1 MIAGAKY
8 MTSKK
13 FTQSLINA
21 YFEKTGN
28 DLTDE
33 DVSLFEYYLH
43 DGAIP
48 RRLAARVVHLFMYRI
63 MGIQDQDWDKALNLK
78 DIYECRSCANAI
90 AQVYQRGIMLPLDE
104 DRFGLGA
111 DVTDEVLERII
122 DRLFAS

>member
-1 MIAGAKY
+1 

-13 FTQSLINA
+13 FTQSLIDA

-48 RRLAARVVHLFMYRI
+48 RRLAARVVHLFMTRI
-63 MGIQDQDWDKALNLK
+63 LKIPDVDWDKALTLR

-90 AQVYQRGIMLPLDE
+90 AQVYQRGLMLPLDE
-104 DRFGLGA
+104 DRFGLSE
-111 DVTDEVLERII
+111 DVTEEVLDRII
-122 DRLFAS
+122 ERLYNT

>member
-1 MIAGAKY
+1 

-13 FTQSLINA
+13 FTMSLIDA
-21 YFEKTGN
+21 YFDKTGN

-48 RRLAARVVHLFMYRI
+48 RRLAARVVHLFMTRI
-63 MGIQDQDWDKALNLK
+63 LNIPDEDWDKALGLR

-90 AQVYQRGIMLPLDE
+90 AQVCQRGIMLPLNE
-104 DRFGLGA
+104 DRFGLSE
-111 DVTDEVLERII
+111 DVTQEVLDRII
-122 DRLFAS
+122 ERLYNL